1 MTRTADSLP
10 VCCPPRGLRR
20 EAAAG
25 YVGMSASKFDEMVGR
40 GVMPKPKRVD
50 GCTIWD
56 RLALD
61 AAFDELPSEGQVL
74 GWTKRAG

>member
-1 MTRTADSLP
+1 MSRSADALP
-10 VCCPPRGLRR
+10 ASCPPRGLRR

-25 YVGMSASKFDEMVGR
+25 YVGVSASKFDEMVSKAI
-40 GVMPKPKRVD
+40 MPKPKRVD
-50 GCTIWD
+50 GCAIWD